1 MKLFLVTL
9 FLLFATLNVHA
20 EKADPDSIINQEPDL
35 TIQDVI
41 SSPSDF
47 NGSKILVQG
56 VVQKAKHYTLING
69 KTYTAFEI
77 ADDDDNVIR
86 VYKRGII
93 DGVEEGKDV
102 RVYGKFSEEESY
114 FFISFKNVLKAK
126 KVLVLNTVVSG
137 L

>member
-1 MKLFLVTL
+1 MRFLAGILFV
-9 FLLFATLNVHA
+9 LLLTINVHA
-20 EKADPDSIINQEPDL
+20 EKTDPDTIINEEPKL
-35 TIQDVI
+35 TIEDVI

-47 NGSKILVQG
+47 NGSKIMVQG

-77 ADDDDNVIR
+77 ADDDENIIR

-93 DGVEEGKDV
+93 DGVTEGKDV

-114 FFISFKNVLKAK
+114 LFISFKNVLKAK
-126 KVLVLNTVVSG
+126 KVLVLSTVVSG